1 MALLSNVSKE
11 PVELIA
17 VDTGAGEHFVKP
29 GHAQLLSGLQRSGVS
44 AIGVSG
50 APIKASNQG
59 QLLVKLLD
67 KRSGKVFTMD
77 LGLGHT
83 LPDLPVSLL
92 SVSKLVPTG
101 SSFYFSKEES
111 WMKLPNGGAKIMLER
126 RDGLFFL
133 PVYRTDAK
141 AAPGLVS
148 QSTVTVASLASGSV
162 ERDTSGNDV
171 VEEEHVQAQ
180 PDSFWQQFVDKV
192 PKQVVTN
199 SKPLRNSDFRKR
211 AAEVFH
217 TSVWLLSSAGINGYD
232 M

>member
-1 MALLSNVSKE
+1 
-11 PVELIA
+11 
-17 VDTGAGEHFVKP
+17 
-29 GHAQLLSGLQRSGVS
+29 
-44 AIGVSG
+44 
-50 APIKASNQG
+50 
-59 QLLVKLLD
+59 
-67 KRSGKVFTMD
+67 MD

-101 SSFYFSKEES
+101 SSFYFSMEES

-148 QSTVTVASLASGSV
+148 QSTVTVASLASGSF

-180 PDSFWQQFVDKV
+180 PDSFWQ
-192 PKQVVTN
+192 
-199 SKPLRNSDFRKR
+199 
-211 AAEVFH
+211 
-217 TSVWLLSSAGINGYD
+217 
-232 M
+232 

>member
-1 MALLSNVSKE
+1 
-11 PVELIA
+11 
-17 VDTGAGEHFVKP
+17 
-29 GHAQLLSGLQRSGVS
+29 
-44 AIGVSG
+44 
-50 APIKASNQG
+50 
-59 QLLVKLLD
+59 
-67 KRSGKVFTMD
+67 
-77 LGLGHT
+77 
-83 LPDLPVSLL
+83 
-92 SVSKLVPTG
+92 
-101 SSFYFSKEES
+101 
-111 WMKLPNGGAKIMLER
+111 MKLPNGGAKIMLER
-126 RDGLFFL
+126 RNGLFFL

-211 AAEVFH
+211 AAERGISHFCMASFERWHQRLRHVKPELMEKYRKLGIKGFDVSGNKQERKCDCSICRLVKSRVKGQNRASKNDPVKRVGQRVS
-217 TSVWLLSSAGINGYD
+217 TAQMLLMPCFSLLDCLESSPPTRGNTRLMLRIRCPVSRARADGCRQNRS
-232 M
+232 

>member
-1 MALLSNVSKE
+1 M
-11 PVELIA
+11 IA

-29 GHAQLLSGLQRSGVS
+29 GHAKLLSGLQRSGVS

-59 QLLVKLLD
+59 RLLVKLLD

-133 PVYRTDAK
+133 PV
-141 AAPGLVS
+141 
-148 QSTVTVASLASGSV
+148 
-162 ERDTSGNDV
+162 
-171 VEEEHVQAQ
+171 
-180 PDSFWQQFVDKV
+180 
-192 PKQVVTN
+192 
-199 SKPLRNSDFRKR
+199 
-211 AAEVFH
+211 
-217 TSVWLLSSAGINGYD
+217 
-232 M
+232 